1 MAQLNNVAVLGSG
14 VLGGQIA
21 WHSAYKGK
29 SVVVYDISSTAID
42 QCREA
47 HNQYA
52 AIYLAEV
59 GASEQEIADTRSRL
73 SYTTDL
79 QVAAAGQDLVIEAV
93 PEDPSIK
100 SSVYRDM
107 APLLDPHTLIATN
120 SSTLLPRDFAE
131 DTGRPERYC
140 ALHFANLIWAMNVAE
155 IMAHAGTAPETLTA
169 ITEYAIEIGM
179 IPLPV
184 QREQN
189 GYIINTWFVQLL
201 NAGQTLVTN
210 GIATAEDVDRSYMV
224 TNPGAP
230 RGPMGFFD
238 VVGFNTAYGV
248 LAHWGQVSGDEQ
260 MIANAQYVKENF
272 LDKGH
277 LGLSTGQGYYSYPNP
292 SYADPGFLAS
302 PEISEAATIAARAVL
317 PEEATAK

>member
-179 IPLPV
+179 IPLL
-184 QREQN
+184 QRSRTDTSSTP
-189 GYIINTWFVQLL
+189 GSYSCSTPGRHSSPTASRRPKTSTAATWSPTRELR
-201 NAGQTLVTN
+201 AGLWGSSTWSVSTRH
-210 GIATAEDVDRSYMV
+210 TASSPIGDRS
-224 TNPGAP
+224 
-230 RGPMGFFD
+230 
-238 VVGFNTAYGV
+238 
-248 LAHWGQVSGDEQ
+248 Q
-260 MIANAQYVKENF
+260 
-272 LDKGH
+272 
-277 LGLSTGQGYYSYPNP
+277 
-292 SYADPGFLAS
+292 
-302 PEISEAATIAARAVL
+302 ATSR
-317 PEEATAK
+317 